1 MERVQ
6 SDYEWTPRLC
16 AEEESQ
22 ESESEDESNAAS
34 KGNILVD
41 VFNFS
46 MANLAD
52 VSGKERIDQLQYQL
66 ESWDQCGDVEKEAF
80 VHKAKEACQL
90 VCDVIAPHDGEV
102 LFQAVQQ
109 KKNLGVTTDAG
120 LEALVAAYR
129 KAPSKILKT
138 QILSIYANRF
148 TVKELKAIHRPFENL
163 SDRQIKKARAHSSSE
178 GPGIP
183 ITKIPQHRIR
193 LDKCQLDH
201 FLEFTSRP
209 YFYQDVAFGSRK
221 LKLDS
226 GEELV
231 MPNIVRTVARCT
243 IINQYLDFCKEENFS
258 PLSRATMWRIL
269 EVQEASQRK
278 SLKGLDNTAADG
290 VDGFEALH
298 KILDE
303 LQEVGA
309 DKEWCA
315 QTGKML
321 KEAKL
326 YLKTSYRGHC
336 QEESRCPDHCRA
348 FALSFRDD
356 ADYRTDCSHDHD
368 FSCRDCE
375 ALKEVIQEIQFAIAK
390 YSSKINDKEKEDD
403 LRHDAVTAEVKVKEW
418 KAHIMRAHNQE
429 QSKQKILLS
438 LQRDEVFIIS
448 DWAMKFLQIKF
459 REKQSEWFAKRGIN
473 WHICSVVARKGEK
486 LEVSSYAYLFNSC
499 SQDWFTVL
507 SILEN
512 LMSVIKRSDP
522 LITKAYL
529 RSDEAGCYHNSSLLA
544 SLRDIGSRQG
554 IEIAR
559 YDYSEPQYGKDM
571 CDRILCPMKAAVRR
585 YCNEGHD
592 IVTAQDM
599 QIALKERPVWGTT
612 AAVFSM
618 TEESRTLKIKKIP
631 NYSSLHNFEFTPD
644 GLRMW
649 KAYNIGI
656 GKLIL
661 WDTIVLCPQQATC
674 LTEEKPFFT
683 ISTREM
689 NRATTQKGIMDED
702 SDSFECPNPQCSEEF
717 HSRSELETHLNVI
730 AHHNPVG
737 TVQKSLYDQLRI
749 DWVQRFQSISLDTKR
764 QSRPDSE
771 VEITTSTKGNLLQMG
786 WALHKSRSGQ
796 TRFSDNVR
804 EYLQKKFDIGKE
816 TGRKED
822 PAQVASDMRKARNT
836 DGTRMFSRAEWL
848 SKVQIQAFFSRI
860 SAKRKQSSSK
870 ESSREND
877 DDELDDSDAEE
888 YACQID
894 DRLFEA
900 NSEAVVAAIAVKH
913 PLMYDVQNLC
923 EMAYENKISSFK
935 VKMLRE
941 ICKHFEISFNA
952 RDSKSALVQKLS
964 EMVRDCSCMSE

>member
-22 ESESEDESNAAS
+22 ESESEDESNVAS

-41 VFNFS
+41 VFNSS
-46 MANLAD
+46 MSNLAD

-66 ESWDQCGDVEKEAF
+66 ESWDQCSDVEKEAF

-109 KKNLGVTTDAG
+109 KKNLGATTDAG

-258 PLSRATMWRIL
+258 PMSRATMWRVR

-303 LQEVGA
+303 LEEVGA

-336 QEESRCPDHCRA
+336 QEESRCPDHCRT
-348 FALSFRDD
+348 FALSVPND

-429 QSKQKILLS
+429 QSKQKTLLS
-438 LQRDEVFIIS
+438 LLRDEVFIIS

-459 REKQSEWFAKRGIN
+459 REKQSQWFAKRGIK
-473 WHICSVVARKGEK
+473 WHICSVVARK
-486 LEVSSYAYLFNSC
+486 
-499 SQDWFTVL
+499 
-507 SILEN
+507 
-512 LMSVIKRSDP
+512 
-522 LITKAYL
+522 
-529 RSDEAGCYHNSSLLA
+529 
-544 SLRDIGSRQG
+544 
-554 IEIAR
+554 AR
-559 YDYSEPQYGKDM
+559 
-571 CDRILCPMKAAVRR
+571 
-585 YCNEGHD
+585 
-592 IVTAQDM
+592 
-599 QIALKERPVWGTT
+599 
-612 AAVFSM
+612 
-618 TEESRTLKIKKIP
+618 
-631 NYSSLHNFEFTPD
+631 
-644 GLRMW
+644 
-649 KAYNIGI
+649 
-656 GKLIL
+656 
-661 WDTIVLCPQQATC
+661 
-674 LTEEKPFFT
+674 
-683 ISTREM
+683 
-689 NRATTQKGIMDED
+689 
-702 SDSFECPNPQCSEEF
+702 
-717 HSRSELETHLNVI
+717 
-730 AHHNPVG
+730 
-737 TVQKSLYDQLRI
+737 
-749 DWVQRFQSISLDTKR
+749 
-764 QSRPDSE
+764 
-771 VEITTSTKGNLLQMG
+771 
-786 WALHKSRSGQ
+786 
-796 TRFSDNVR
+796 
-804 EYLQKKFDIGKE
+804 
-816 TGRKED
+816 
-822 PAQVASDMRKARNT
+822 
-836 DGTRMFSRAEWL
+836 
-848 SKVQIQAFFSRI
+848 
-860 SAKRKQSSSK
+860 
-870 ESSREND
+870 
-877 DDELDDSDAEE
+877 
-888 YACQID
+888 
-894 DRLFEA
+894 
-900 NSEAVVAAIAVKH
+900 
-913 PLMYDVQNLC
+913 
-923 EMAYENKISSFK
+923 
-935 VKMLRE
+935 
-941 ICKHFEISFNA
+941 
-952 RDSKSALVQKLS
+952 
-964 EMVRDCSCMSE
+964 